1 MKKVLLSL
9 LAVCLLAVS
18 LTACSGGG
26 ATPSTTVNMEQLQ
39 KAMLAA
45 DPTLAK
51 DITSITS
58 NTGDASEAKK
68 NFSYFSTLDYEK
80 VDRYLLSYSS
90 SGTADEIAV
99 IAVKDAADVSEAASA
114 PMWTTASSSS
124 SSTAPTRP
132 AAWKRPRSSPR
143 TNTLSSSSAK
153 TPVQSKP
160 RLKPSSLPAT
170 DFSPNI
176 GPPAVQLLHSRGSP
190 CFVYSRSSRP
200 RSNKMTER
208 PPFSLYK
215 LRPTLGPYGP
225 GWEGSSQ
232 RI

>member
-1 MKKVLLSL
+1 MKKALLSL

-26 ATPSTTVNMEQLQ
+26 AAPSTTVNMDQLQ

-90 SGTADEIAV
+90 SGTADEVAV
-99 IAVKDAADVSEAASA
+99 IAVKDAADVSEAASTLRA
-114 PMWTTASSSS
+114 HVDDRLKLFQQYGPDQASRVEKAEIFTKDQYAVLLICDDSDAVKTAFEDF
-124 SSTAPTRP
+124 
-132 AAWKRPRSSPR
+132 
-143 TNTLSSSSAK
+143 LSS
-153 TPVQSKP
+153 
-160 RLKPSSLPAT
+160 
-170 DFSPNI
+170 N
-176 GPPAVQLLHSRGSP
+176 
-190 CFVYSRSSRP
+190 
-200 RSNKMTER
+200 N
-208 PPFSLYK
+208 
-215 LRPTLGPYGP
+215 
-225 GWEGSSQ
+225 
-232 RI
+232 

>member
-1 MKKVLLSL
+1 MKKALLFL

-26 ATPSTTVNMEQLQ
+26 TEPSTTVNMEQLQ

-90 SGTADEIAV
+90 SGTADEIA
-99 IAVKDAADVSEAASA
+99 
-114 PMWTTASSSS
+114 
-124 SSTAPTRP
+124 
-132 AAWKRPRSSPR
+132 
-143 TNTLSSSSAK
+143 AK
-153 TPVQSKP
+153 IV
-160 RLKPSSLPAT
+160 L
-170 DFSPNI
+170 
-176 GPPAVQLLHSRGSP
+176 
-190 CFVYSRSSRP
+190 
-200 RSNKMTER
+200 
-208 PPFSLYK
+208 
-215 LRPTLGPYGP
+215 
-225 GWEGSSQ
+225 
-232 RI
+232 

>member
-26 ATPSTTVNMEQLQ
+26 AAPSTTVNMEQLQ
-39 KAMLAA
+39 KAMLSA

-90 SGTADEIAV
+90 SGTADEVAV
-99 IAVKDAADVSEAASA
+99 IAVKDAADVSEAASTLRA
-114 PMWTTASSSS
+114 HVDDRLKASRVEKAEIFTKDQYAVLLICDDSDAVKTAFEDF
-124 SSTAPTRP
+124 
-132 AAWKRPRSSPR
+132 
-143 TNTLSSSSAK
+143 LSS
-153 TPVQSKP
+153 
-160 RLKPSSLPAT
+160 
-170 DFSPNI
+170 N
-176 GPPAVQLLHSRGSP
+176 
-190 CFVYSRSSRP
+190 
-200 RSNKMTER
+200 N
-208 PPFSLYK
+208 
-215 LRPTLGPYGP
+215 
-225 GWEGSSQ
+225 
-232 RI
+232 

>member
-1 MKKVLLSL
+1 MKKALLFL
-9 LAVCLLAVS
+9 LAVSLLAVS

-26 ATPSTTVNMEQLQ
+26 AAPSTTVNMEQLQ

-99 IAVKDAADVSEAASA
+99 IAVKDAADVGEAASTLRA
-114 PMWTTASSSS
+114 HVDDRLKLFRQYGPDQASRVEKAEIFTKDQYAVLLICDDSGAVKTAFE
-124 SSTAPTRP
+124 TF
-132 AAWKRPRSSPR
+132 
-143 TNTLSSSSAK
+143 LSSG
-153 TPVQSKP
+153 
-160 RLKPSSLPAT
+160 
-170 DFSPNI
+170 N
-176 GPPAVQLLHSRGSP
+176 
-190 CFVYSRSSRP
+190 
-200 RSNKMTER
+200 
-208 PPFSLYK
+208 
-215 LRPTLGPYGP
+215 
-225 GWEGSSQ
+225 
-232 RI
+232 

>member
-1 MKKVLLSL
+1 MKKALLSL

-26 ATPSTTVNMEQLQ
+26 AEPSTTVNMEQLQ
-39 KAMLAA
+39 KAMLSA

-90 SGTADEIAV
+90 SGTADEVAV
-99 IAVKDAADVSEAASA
+99 IAVKDAADVSEAASTLRA
-114 PMWTTASSSS
+114 HVDDRLKLFQQYGPDQA
-124 SSTAPTRP
+124 
-132 AAWKRPRSSPR
+132 AAWKRLRSSPR
-143 TNTLSSSSAK
+143 TNTPSSSSAK

-190 CFVYSRSSRP
+190 CFVYSGSSRP

-208 PPFSLYK
+208 PPFSL
-215 LRPTLGPYGP
+215 
-225 GWEGSSQ
+225 
-232 RI
+232 